1 MAVRTRAT
9 GILSPMQPDPLTRL
23 LRGSL
28 ADAAPD
34 GVPVLRTVV
43 GAGLADALQG
53 PRPGARE
60 EQQEQPA
67 DPGDPG
73 LCGPGSASWQVL
85 SDVAGLA
92 AGNRAL
98 LLQALHPLAMAGVH
112 DHSTYA
118 EDPFGRLH
126 RTGAWVAGVTFGS
139 TPDALRISRLVRGMH
154 GRVVGTAPDGRPY
167 AASDPELLAWV
178 SMTFT
183 DSLLACD
190 QAFGAHPVDQAT
202 ADRFVLEQSRL
213 GALLD
218 PRVDLDAHRD
228 AAAQAALRRWELD
241 LPLLDEGLLPTDVAS
256 LRRCL
261 ARYDDDLV
269 RGEHAQEALDFLRDP
284 GLPGYAMPA
293 YRAMQLGAVAT
304 LPVRVRRLLGWGWV
318 RGPVALA
325 ARRQTGAL
333 LTGLRL
339 GTGRS
344 PALRAAERRVL
355 AG

>member
-1 MAVRTRAT
+1 
-9 GILSPMQPDPLTRL
+9 MQPDPLTRL
-23 LRGSL
+23 VRGAL

-43 GAGLADALQG
+43 GAGLASALQG
-53 PRPGARE
+53 PRPGTRDERQATVE
-60 EQQEQPA
+60 H
-67 DPGDPG
+67 PGDPG

-126 RTGAWVAGVTFGS
+126 RTSEWVVGATFGS
-139 TPDALRISRLVRGMH
+139 TPAALRISRLVRGMH
-154 GRVVGTAPDGRPY
+154 ARVVGTAPDGRPY

-190 QAFGAHPVDQAT
+190 QAFAAHPVDAAT
-202 ADRFVLEQSRL
+202 ADRFVLEQSRI

-218 PRVDLDAHRD
+218 PRVDLDAGRD
-228 AAAQAALRRWELD
+228 DPGARAALRRWELD
-241 LPLLDEGLLPTDVAS
+241 LPLLDDGLLPTDVAS

-261 ARYDDDLV
+261 ARYDDELTV
-269 RGEHAQEALDFLRDP
+269 GEHAREALAFLRDP
-284 GLPGYAMPA
+284 GLPAYAMPA
-293 YRAMQLGAVAT
+293 YRAIQRGAVAT
-304 LPVRVRRLLGWGWV
+304 LPVRLRRLLGWSWV
-318 RGPVALA
+318 RGPVAVA